1 MSSSIIDTLRRLDG
15 GCLVDRASDELAK
28 VVQAIEST
36 GKPGSI
42 TIKLSLKRVGGGALA
57 ADGRITC
64 VVPKEAPSVTLLFA
78 TPEGSLIT
86 EDPNQRK
93 LDLRQVAAELPREL
107 KSINVKG

>member
-1 MSSSIIDTLRRLDG
+1 MSSSILDTLRRLDG
-15 GCLVDRASDELAK
+15 GCLVDQASDEMAK

-36 GKPGSI
+36 GKAGSI
-42 TIKLSLKRVGGGALA
+42 TIKISLKRVGGGALA

-78 TPEGSLIT
+78 TPEGALIT

-93 LDLRQVAAELPREL
+93 LDLREVAAELPREL
-107 KSINVKG
+107 KTINTKG